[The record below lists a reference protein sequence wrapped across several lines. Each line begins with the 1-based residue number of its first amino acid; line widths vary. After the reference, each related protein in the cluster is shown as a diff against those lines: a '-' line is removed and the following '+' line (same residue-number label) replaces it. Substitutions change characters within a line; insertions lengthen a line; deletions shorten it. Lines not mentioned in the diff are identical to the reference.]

1 MMKMRAYY
9 TFILLLLL
17 LSCRREEAPQSGPV
31 GFAVME
37 SIPDFETKAPAAWSM
52 QAGDYTL
59 TVSEQWLP
67 LSGADTKASKIYRSA
82 DSTPLQGDPIAVW
95 AYNMP
100 AAGSAVS
107 AWLVD
112 GGSPSPVQ
120 ASYSSGKWV
129 SSVSF
134 NTSKRAASYYTRWF
148 AVAPWA
154 AIGGGATVSTLA
166 DGQAPVL
173 SYTVPSAVSG
183 QHDLMVATP
192 TATRAIDDKSDI
204 PLSFQHV
211 LTGIRI
217 KAPKAASVTA
227 VTLSGVYDRATLSLN
242 ASELEWT
249 SLTKSSA
256 TPSFTADVSSASV
269 WDTSDT
275 EYQILKEGGIFLM
288 LPQWLPEGAKI
299 AITVD
304 GSTVEADL
312 SGHEWKMGKLVTY
325 RVARE
330 TREYH
335 IEVEEVYPASVAMDC
350 GVPVPVAR
358 INSYTTPAG
367 GGARTPGY
375 WRAVGKYQTKAQAE
389 AGPQNGEYPFWGN
402 AWPESS
408 PNGALPG
415 EGSENLIAS
424 FQSYEGT
431 TPTGPVYTVN
441 NVLQSRSQR
450 GTESEPWNLANPYG
464 GGDAIVETA
473 NTYLINAPGYYR
485 IPLVL
490 GNGIKGGAANP
501 GAYSG
506 GFVDYSNAGIQNPFL
521 HKTSAS
527 AGTPTAGEVVWTETT
542 GMVENLTVVSDAEN
556 DLYWLKFRIQSSNI
570 AQGCTVVSVKDGSGT
585 VMWSWLLWATDYEPG
600 AGDVSAGNASFMPR
614 NLGWTVDGNVG
625 TSYGTDAWIRV
636 EALDAD
642 GEYAGAYA
650 VVFVHMPNDVD
661 NTGHTGHGPFFQ
673 WGRKDA
679 FPPPGTTPT
688 PGYDNTA
695 GKTPAD
701 FIKNPLIH
709 YGETAFP
716 YRQTGYLNATWWSA
730 LAPGTGQDTKTVK
743 TIYDPCPAGY
753 TVPRLNAFNGYNST
767 SWVSEGGGYDFT
779 FSGGT
784 LFLPLTGRRKP
795 NADYADETKG
805 HYWVAVPHG
814 NGTSRRL
821 IFENGS
827 IVLPSNGN
835 NSSAFHTKAGEH
847 AIRPAVEE

>member
-1 MMKMRAYY
+1 MRRKGLIIAL
-9 TFILLLLL
+9 F
-17 LSCRREEAPQSGPV
+17 LSSLFVSSCQREEAPQSGPV

-37 SIPDFETKAPAAWSM
+37 SIPDLGTKAETAPWST

-59 TVSEQWLP
+59 TASEQWLP

-129 SSVSF
+129 SNVNF
-134 NTSKRAASYYTRWF
+134 NTSRRAASYYTRWF

-192 TATRAIDDKSDI
+192 TAARAIDDKSDI

-275 EYQILKEGGIFLM
+275 EYQFLKEGGIFLM
-288 LPQWLPEGAKI
+288 LPQWLPAGAKI

-304 GSTVEADL
+304 DTTVEADL

-335 IEVEEVYPASVAMDC
+335 IEVEVTAELPVSGASATVAT
-350 GVPVPVAR
+350 
-358 INSYTTPAG
+358 INSYSTPEG
-367 GGARTPGY
+367 GGAQTSASWQVKGVYSTHALALAGGTPDLTG
-375 WRAVGKYQTKAQAE
+375 WSASSSGSSLQVTPASPSTVSKTVNALLQE
-389 AGPQNGEYPFWGN
+389 APEWGTV
-402 AWPESS
+402 
-408 PNGALPG
+408 
-415 EGSENLIAS
+415 
-424 FQSYEGT
+424 QSY
-431 TPTGPVYTVN
+431 
-441 NVLQSRSQR
+441 
-450 GTESEPWNLANPYG
+450 WNLANRING
-464 GGDAIVETA
+464 SARIIESA
-473 NTYLINAPGYYR
+473 NTYIINAPGYYR
-485 IPLVL
+485 IPMVV
-490 GNGIKGGAANP
+490 GNGIKGGEANP
-501 GAYSG
+501 SAYPS
-506 GFVDYSNAGIQNPFL
+506 GFVDYKGEAIQSPYL
-521 HKTSAS
+521 QQS
-527 AGTPTAGEVVWTETT
+527 GTPSTGAVVWTETT

-556 DLYWLKFRIQSSNI
+556 DLYWIKFRIQSSHI

-585 VMWSWLLWATDYEPG
+585 VMWSWLLWVTDYEPG
-600 AGDVSAGNASFMPR
+600 VGDVACNYTSSDKVTFMPR
-614 NLGWTVDGNVG
+614 NLGWTVDGTLPDTTPAAVG
-625 TSYGTDAWIRV
+625 FVRV
-636 EALDAD
+636 ESVDD
-642 GEYAGAYA
+642 PSTYA
-650 VVFVHMPNDVD
+650 VVRVRRAAGSPSSLPHA
-661 NTGHTGHGPFFQ
+661 GHGPYFQ

-679 FPPPGTTPT
+679 MAPTSNGWAYLNGGTARPE
-688 PGYDNTA
+688 DL
-695 GKTPAD
+695 
-701 FIKNPLIH
+701 IKNPGH
-709 YGETAFP
+709 HFVQNNSNSYPYTTAGGFI
-716 YRQTGYLNATWWSA
+716 GKAWWSA
-730 LAPGTGQDTKTVK
+730 SATSNGQDLPTVK
-743 TIYDPCPAGY
+743 TVYDPCPAGY
-753 TVPRLNAFNGYNST
+753 TVPRHDAFNGFSIAQST
-767 SWVSEGGGYDFT
+767 WDATNVGYAFNT
-779 FSGGT
+779 AYQSAGT
-784 LFLPLTGRRKP
+784 GTIYFPAVGRRQAGATSAGVTSP
-795 NADYADETKG
+795 AYG
-805 HYWVAVPHG
+805 QYWVAVPQG
-814 NGTSRRL
+814 DGTSRRL
-821 IFENGS
+821 SFWNGG
-827 IVLPSNGN
+827 ITLPRNYN
-835 NSSAFHTKAGEH
+835 PNSDEAGFFNKAGEH
-847 AIRPAVEE
+847 SIRPAVEE